1 MHAIAVNPLYSLTKR
16 KSLTFSLV
24 VAAATFFLFHFDK
37 VLCLSAKH
45 FKNSEMRI
53 KFLCVGERKKSLFFL
68 IKIINTFEVVR
79 ELMGG
84 KFRVNQAKMDFRK
97 FGNA

>member
-16 KSLTFSLV
+16 NSLTYSVV

-45 FKNSEMRI
+45 FKNSEMRV
-53 KFLCVGERKKSLFFL
+53 KFLVLPNEKKSLFFL

-97 FGNA
+97 YGNA

>member
-1 MHAIAVNPLYSLTKR
+1 
-16 KSLTFSLV
+16 
-24 VAAATFFLFHFDK
+24 
-37 VLCLSAKH
+37 
-45 FKNSEMRI
+45 MRI
-53 KFLCVGERKKSLFFL
+53 KFLCVGERKKKSLFFL

-79 ELMGG
+79 ELMGE